1 MIVRDDEYL
10 DFSRVPESRGVPRMV
25 YFVAIIGIVGIFA
38 VGASSILSSG
48 WAHHWPSNTTLRV
61 DLGKYQP

>member
-10 DFSRVPESRGVPRMV
+10 DFSAVPESRGVPMV
-25 YFVAIIGIVGIFA
+25 VYWVAVIGIVGIFA
-38 VGASSILSSG
+38 VGGATIAGAG

-61 DLGKYQP
+61 DLGSPNH

>member
-10 DFSRVPESRGVPRMV
+10 DFSKVPESRGVPRMV
-25 YFVAIIGIVGIFA
+25 YFVAIIGICGIFA
-38 VGASSILSSG
+38 VGAASVMSSG

-61 DLGKYQP
+61 DLGNQHP